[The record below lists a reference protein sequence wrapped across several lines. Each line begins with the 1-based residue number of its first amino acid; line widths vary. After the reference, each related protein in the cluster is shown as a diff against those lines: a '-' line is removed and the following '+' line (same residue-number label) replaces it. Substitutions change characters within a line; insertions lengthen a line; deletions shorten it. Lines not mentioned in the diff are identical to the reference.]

1 MRILFLTHRLPYAP
15 NRGDRVRAYH
25 ILRHLASYAQVD
37 LVSLVHDDK
46 EASHAGDLAS
56 FTSSVTVVR
65 VPRLR
70 NMVMSGL
77 RLPTR
82 RPTTHSMLDAPELTP
97 AIARVVG
104 RNRPDL
110 VFAYCSGLAHVVFQ
124 PPLRDLPLV
133 VDMVDVDSEKWADLA
148 GVTKPPL
155 SWIYAREARRLAVFE
170 AALAHKAK
178 VTFITTEHERQAL
191 LRLAPDARVEVIQNG
206 VDVEALRPPGPPAT
220 SANVVFCGVMN
231 YPPNEEGA
239 IWLVKEV
246 WPLVRAVRPDAR
258 LQLVGASP
266 SKVVQALAAADI
278 EVTGSVPDVRPYLW
292 GAAVS
297 VAPLQRA
304 RGVQNKVLE
313 ATAAG
318 LPVVVTTV
326 VLAGLPTELQ
336 DLVQVADTPPEM
348 AQAIF
353 TLLGSPGPTRI
364 VAEQLQWAPQLSTIS
379 DLLRR
384 SLETRNGLASPATS
398 SAGT

>member
-25 ILRHLASYAQVD
+25 ILHHLASYAQVD
-37 LVSLVHDDK
+37 LVSLVHDDE

-82 RPTTHSMLDAPELTP
+82 RPTTHSMLDGPELTP

-170 AALAHKAK
+170 AALANKAK

-206 VDVEALRPPGPPAT
+206 VDVEALRPPGPPAAT
-220 SANVVFCGVMN
+220 ANVVFCGVMN

-239 IWLVKEV
+239 IWLVQEV

-278 EVTGSVPDVRPYLW
+278 EVTGSVADVRPYLW
-292 GAAVS
+292 NAALA

-313 ATAAG
+313 AVATG
-318 LPVVVTTV
+318 LPVVITPAVQR
-326 VLAGLPTELQ
+326 GLPL
-336 DLVQVADTPPEM
+336 QVAPACICADNPAKFADSVM
-348 AQAIF
+348 KV
-353 TLLGSPGPTRI
+353 LGIGAESRRAFAHSAELEPLSWEERLRPISAYMTKPTA
-364 VAEQLQWAPQLSTIS
+364 V
-379 DLLRR
+379 
-384 SLETRNGLASPATS
+384 
-398 SAGT
+398 